1 MFLDIANVEF
11 IREALWRHKA
21 IGNASIMVGTGFSR
35 NADPISG
42 SVRSMPNWVEM
53 AQALCE
59 SLYPSDPPRLD
70 AALREASGTSGFLR
84 VAQEYHTAFGS
95 SALSNK
101 IRDLVPDLEYRP
113 GDLHKR

>member
-1 MFLDIANVEF
+1 
-11 IREALWRHKA
+11 
-21 IGNASIMVGTGFSR
+21 
-35 NADPISG
+35 
-42 SVRSMPNWVEM
+42 MPNWVEM

-113 GDLHKR
+113 GDLHKRLLRLPWADIFSTNWDTLLERTCADCI